1 MVRGLRKVDRLTLVT
16 FGSDVRIHHDAEAMT
31 PEGRERILTSLEN
44 LQAEGCT
51 NLSGGFQSAG
61 EILLAT
67 DEQSGRRRHMIL
79 LSDGHANRGIIDR
92 LELGFMAA
100 ELLER
105 GVTTSCVGIGDG
117 YCTTQLAALAERGGG
132 ELHDAEM
139 PEEIVEVV
147 LGELDYLG
155 DVVAEGIEL
164 VVDIPPGM
172 TARDLSGRDSML
184 RGNTLRCSLG
194 QLNGGASRTVV
205 IRLDLSPMPAGQ
217 TVNLGSYLSWKAPG
231 QVQERARIEC
241 CAQLKAVD
249 YSEMRASLADARE
262 VLHQWESGL
271 VRQATELNR
280 AGNYEAIQALAREE
294 GREFMQYAD
303 QHPETRGSQERIEH
317 MLWYMLSPRDE
328 RNRKDLYTLASKAA
342 KGVVDHRKGR
352 ENKWYEFLKD

>member
-1 MVRGLRKVDRLTLVT
+1 
-16 FGSDVRIHHDAEAMT
+16 
-31 PEGRERILTSLEN
+31 
-44 LQAEGCT
+44 
-51 NLSGGFQSAG
+51 
-61 EILLAT
+61 
-67 DEQSGRRRHMIL
+67 MIL